1 MSIIP
6 YRSTPMPSPV
16 VLITGCSSGIG
27 QALCQA
33 FHRQGCRVVATARRV
48 EALDDLKAHGILT
61 LPLDVTD
68 SAGIRQVVETVLA
81 QAGRIDMLINN
92 AGFGQFGPL
101 MDLSPA
107 QLQAQWHTNV
117 LAPLE
122 LVQQVAPVM
131 KGQRSGTIVN
141 MGSISGV
148 VTTPFAGAYCA
159 SKAALH
165 SLSEALRM
173 ELAPFGIHVVTV
185 QPGAIQSNFGR
196 TAEQELSGVLSPKSW
211 YAPLKSKIRAR
222 AVLSQAQA
230 TPVNEFAEQLVTA
243 LLRPQPSTT
252 IRLGKKS
259 GWLPLLRQILP
270 PRLMEFLLRRQFGLG
285 PTTPRK

>member
-1 MSIIP
+1 MA
-6 YRSTPMPSPV
+6 SPV

-27 QALCQA
+27 QALCQT
-33 FHRQGCRVVATARRV
+33 FHQRGCRVVVTARRL
-48 EALDDLKAHGILT
+48 EALDSLKAHGIMT

-68 SAGIRQVVETVLA
+68 SAGIQRVIEAVLA
-81 QAGRIDMLINN
+81 QEGQIDLLVNN

-107 QLQAQWHTNV
+107 QLQMQFETNV

-122 LVQQVAPVM
+122 LAQKVAPVM
-131 KGQRSGTIVN
+131 KRQRSGVIVN
-141 MGSISGV
+141 IGSIAGV

-173 ELAPFGIHVVTV
+173 KLASFGIQVITV
-185 QPGAIQSNFGR
+185 QPGAIRSNFGHA
-196 TAEQELSGVLSPKSW
+196 AEQGLAEVLSPESW
-211 YAPLKSKIRAR
+211 YAPLESKIRAR
-222 AVLSQAQA
+222 AVLSQTQA
-230 TPVNEFAEQLVTA
+230 TPADAFAEQLVA
-243 LLRPQPSTT
+243 AIMRPQSPMT

-259 GWLPLLRQILP
+259 RWLPLLKQLLP
-270 PRLMEFLLRRQFGLG
+270 PRLMGSLLRRQFGL
-285 PTTPRK
+285 TQIQR

>member
-1 MSIIP
+1 MA
-6 YRSTPMPSPV
+6 SPV

-27 QALCQA
+27 KALCQA
-33 FHRQGCRVVATARRV
+33 FHQRGCREVATARRL
-48 EALDDLKAHGILT
+48 ETLDSLKAHSIMT

-68 SAGIRQVVETVLA
+68 SAGIQQVIATVLA
-81 QAGRIDMLINN
+81 QEGRIDLLVNN

-101 MDLSPA
+101 MDLSAA
-107 QLQAQWHTNV
+107 QLQAQFQTNV

-131 KGQRSGTIVN
+131 KQQRSGVIVN
-141 MGSISGV
+141 IGSISGV

-185 QPGAIQSNFGR
+185 QPGAIQSNFGHA
-196 TAEQELSGVLSPKSW
+196 AEQGLAGVLSLESW
-211 YAPLKSKIRAR
+211 YAPLESKIRDR

-230 TPVNEFAEQLVTA
+230 TPADTFAEQLVA
-243 LLRPQPSTT
+243 AVMRPQPPMT

-259 GWLPLLRQILP
+259 RWLPLLKQLLP
-270 PRLMEFLLRRQFGLG
+270 PRLMEFLLRRQFGL
-285 PTTPRK
+285 TQIQR

>member
-1 MSIIP
+1 
-6 YRSTPMPSPV
+6 MPSPV

-27 QALCQA
+27 KALCRA
-33 FHRQGCRVVATARRV
+33 FHQRGCQVVATARRV
-48 EALDDLKAHGILT
+48 EAVDDLTAHGILT

-68 SAGIRQVVETVLA
+68 AAGIRQVIETVLT
-81 QAGRIDMLINN
+81 QQGRIDILINN

-107 QLQAQWHTNV
+107 QLQAQFHTNV

-122 LVQQVAPVM
+122 LVQQVAPAM
-131 KGQRSGTIVN
+131 KGQRSGVIVN
-141 MGSISGV
+141 IGSISGV

-173 ELAPFGIHVVTV
+173 ELTPFGIQVVTV
-185 QPGAIQSNFGR
+185 QPGAIQSNFGQA
-196 TAEQELSGVLSPKSW
+196 AEQGLVGVLSPESW
-211 YAPLKSKIRAR
+211 YVPLEAEIRAR
-222 AVLSQAQA
+222 ALLSQTQA
-230 TPVNEFAEQLVTA
+230 TPADEFAEQLVVA
-243 LLRPQPSTT
+243 VMRPQPPIT

-259 GWLPLLRQILP
+259 RWLPLLKQVLP
-270 PRLMEFLLRRQFGLG
+270 PRLMEFLLKRQFGL
-285 PTTPRK
+285 TQLYR

>member
-1 MSIIP
+1 M
-6 YRSTPMPSPV
+6 
-16 VLITGCSSGIG
+16 
-27 QALCQA
+27 
-33 FHRQGCRVVATARRV
+33 VATARRL
-48 EALDDLKAHGILT
+48 ETLDSLKAHSIMT

-68 SAGIRQVVETVLA
+68 SAGIQQVIATVVA
-81 QAGRIDMLINN
+81 QEGRIDLLVNN

-101 MDLSPA
+101 LDLSPA
-107 QLQAQWHTNV
+107 QIQAQFQTNV

-131 KGQRSGTIVN
+131 KRQRSGVIVN
-141 MGSISGV
+141 IGSISGV

-185 QPGAIQSNFGR
+185 QPGAIQSNFGHI
-196 TAEQELSGVLSPKSW
+196 AEEGLAEVLSPESW
-211 YAPLKSKIRAR
+211 YAPLESRIRAR
-222 AVLSQAQA
+222 AVLSQTQA
-230 TPVNEFAEQLVTA
+230 TPADAFAEQLVA
-243 LLRPQPSTT
+243 AIMRPQPPMT

-259 GWLPLLRQILP
+259 RWLPLLKQVLP
-270 PRLMEFLLRRQFGLG
+270 PRLMEFLLKRQFGL
-285 PTTPRK
+285 TQVLR

>member
-1 MSIIP
+1 M
-6 YRSTPMPSPV
+6 TSPV

-27 QALCQA
+27 KALCQA
-33 FHRQGCRVVATARRV
+33 FHRRGCRVVATARRL
-48 EALDDLKAHGILT
+48 ETIDALKAYTVMT

-68 SAGIRQVVETVLA
+68 SVGIQQVIAAVLA
-81 QAGRIDMLINN
+81 QEGRIDLLVNN

-101 MDLSPA
+101 MDLSPV
-107 QLQAQWHTNV
+107 QLQAQFYTNV

-131 KGQRSGTIVN
+131 KRQRSGVIVN
-141 MGSISGV
+141 IGSISGV

-173 ELAPFGIHVVTV
+173 ELAPFGIQVITV
-185 QPGAIQSNFGR
+185 QPGAIQSNFGHV
-196 TAEQELSGVLSPKSW
+196 AEEGLAGVLSPESW
-211 YAPLKSKIRAR
+211 YAPLEAKIRAR
-222 AVLSQAQA
+222 AGLSQAQA
-230 TPVNEFAEQLVTA
+230 TPADAFAEQLVA
-243 LLRPQPSTT
+243 AVMRPQPPRT

-259 GWLPLLRQILP
+259 GWLPLLKQLLP
-270 PRLMEFLLRRQFGLG
+270 PRLMEFLLRRQFGL
-285 PTTPRK
+285 TQIQR

>member
-1 MSIIP
+1 
-6 YRSTPMPSPV
+6 MPSPV
-16 VLITGCSSGIG
+16 ILITGCSSGIG
-27 QALCQA
+27 KALCQA

-48 EALDDLKAHGILT
+48 EALGELKAQGIMT
-61 LPLDVTD
+61 LLLDVTD
-68 SAGIRQVVETVLA
+68 SAAIQQVVETVLA
-81 QAGRIDMLINN
+81 QIGRIDILVNN

-101 MDLSPA
+101 MDLSPTQLEA
-107 QLQAQWHTNV
+107 QFQTNV

-131 KGQRSGTIVN
+131 KGQRSGIIVN
-141 MGSISGV
+141 IGSISGV

-196 TAEQELSGVLSPKSW
+196 TAEQGLAGVLSPDLW
-211 YAPLKSKIRAR
+211 YAPLESQIRAR

-230 TPVNEFAEQLVTA
+230 TPVDVFAKQLVTV
-243 LLRPQPSTT
+243 LLRPQPPIT

-259 GWLPLLRQILP
+259 RWLPLLKQILP
-270 PRLMEFLLRRQFGLG
+270 PRLMEFLLKRQFGL
-285 PTTPRK
+285 TQMTR

>member
-1 MSIIP
+1 MSP
-6 YRSTPMPSPV
+6 PV

-27 QALCQA
+27 KALSQT
-33 FHRQGCRVVATARRV
+33 FHRQGCRVIATARRV
-48 EALDDLKAHGILT
+48 EAQGILT
-61 LPLDVTD
+61 LPLDVTN
-68 SAGIRQVVETVLA
+68 SAAIQQVVETVLA
-81 QAGRIDMLINN
+81 QTGRIDILVNN

-107 QLQAQWHTNV
+107 QLQAQFQTNV

-131 KGQRSGTIVN
+131 KEQRSGLIVN
-141 MGSISGV
+141 IGSISGI
-148 VTTPFAGAYCA
+148 VTTPFSGAYSA

-173 ELAPFGIHVVTV
+173 ELAPFGIQVVTV
-185 QPGAIQSNFGR
+185 QPGAIQSNFGHA
-196 TAEQELSGVLSPKSW
+196 AEQELAGVISPISW
-211 YAPLKSKIRAR
+211 YAPLESKIRAR

-230 TPVNEFAEQLVTA
+230 TPVHEFAEQLVAA
-243 LLRPQPSTT
+243 LMKPQPPTT

-259 GWLPLLRQILP
+259 GWLPLLKQILP
-270 PRLMEFLLRRQFGLG
+270 PRLMEFLLKRQFGLTKG
-285 PTTPRK
+285 PR

>member
-1 MSIIP
+1 
-6 YRSTPMPSPV
+6 MPSPV

-33 FHRQGCRVVATARRV
+33 LHRCGCRVVATARRL
-48 EALDDLKAHGILT
+48 ETLDAVKAYTTLT

-68 SAGIRQVVETVLA
+68 SAGIRQVIETVLA
-81 QAGRIDMLINN
+81 QEGRIDLLVNN

-107 QLQAQWHTNV
+107 QIQAQFQTNV
-117 LAPLE
+117 VAPLE

-131 KGQRSGTIVN
+131 KRQRSGVIVN
-141 MGSISGV
+141 IGSISGV

-173 ELAPFGIHVVTV
+173 ELAPFGIQVVTV
-185 QPGAIQSNFGR
+185 QPGAIQSNFGYA
-196 TAEQELSGVLSPKSW
+196 AEQGLAGVLGPESW
-211 YAPLKSKIRAR
+211 YAPLEAKIRAR
-222 AVLSQAQA
+222 AVLSQTQA
-230 TPVNEFAEQLVTA
+230 TPADAFAAQLVA
-243 LLRPQPSTT
+243 AVLRPQPPLTL
-252 IRLGKKS
+252 RLGKKS
-259 GWLPLLRQILP
+259 GWLPLIKRLLP
-270 PRLMEFLLRRQFGLG
+270 PKLMEFLIKRQFGLTQIQ
-285 PTTPRK
+285 P

>member
-1 MSIIP
+1 MA
-6 YRSTPMPSPV
+6 SPV

-27 QALCQA
+27 KALCQA
-33 FHRQGCRVVATARRV
+33 FHRRGCRVVATARRL
-48 EALDDLKAHGILT
+48 ETLDSLKAHSIMT

-68 SAGIRQVVETVLA
+68 SIGIQQVIATVLA
-81 QAGRIDMLINN
+81 QEGRIDLLVNN

-101 MDLSPA
+101 MDLNAA
-107 QLQAQWHTNV
+107 QLQAQFQTNV

-122 LVQQVAPVM
+122 LAQQVAPVM
-131 KGQRSGTIVN
+131 KRQRSGVIVN
-141 MGSISGV
+141 IGSISGV

-185 QPGAIQSNFGR
+185 QPGAIQSNFGHA
-196 TAEQELSGVLSPKSW
+196 AEQGLAGVLSLESW
-211 YAPLKSKIRAR
+211 YAPLESKIRDR

-230 TPVNEFAEQLVTA
+230 TPAEEFAEQLVA
-243 LLRPQPSTT
+243 AVMRPQPPMT

-259 GWLPLLRQILP
+259 GWLPLLKQLLP
-270 PRLMEFLLRRQFGLG
+270 PRLMEFLLKRQFGL
-285 PTTPRK
+285 TQIQK

>member
-1 MSIIP
+1 MGLPLPIH
-6 YRSTPMPSPV
+6 PMPSPV
-16 VLITGCSSGIG
+16 ILITGCSSGIG
-27 QALCQA
+27 KALCQA
-33 FHRQGCRVVATARRV
+33 FHRRGCRVIATTRRL
-48 EALDDLKAHGILT
+48 EAMDDLRAHTVIT
-61 LPLDVTD
+61 LPLNVTD
-68 SAGIRQVVETVLA
+68 SAGIQHVIEAVLS
-81 QAGRIDMLINN
+81 QEGRIDILVNN

-107 QLQAQWHTNV
+107 QLHAQFHTNV

-131 KGQRSGTIVN
+131 KQQRSGVIVN
-141 MGSISGV
+141 IGSISGV

-173 ELAPFGIHVVTV
+173 ELAPFGIQVVTV
-185 QPGAIQSNFGR
+185 QPGAIQSNFGQA
-196 TAEQELSGVLSPKSW
+196 AEQGLAGVLSAESW
-211 YAPLKSKIRAR
+211 YAPLEAKIRAR

-230 TPVNEFAEQLVTA
+230 TPADEFAERLVA
-243 LLRPQPSTT
+243 AVMRPQPPMT

-259 GWLPLLRQILP
+259 GWLPSLKQWLP
-270 PRLMEFLLRRQFGLG
+270 PRLMEFLLKRQFGL
-285 PTTPRK
+285 TQSQR

>member
-1 MSIIP
+1 MA
-6 YRSTPMPSPV
+6 SPV

-33 FHRQGCRVVATARRV
+33 FHRRGCRVVATARRL
-48 EALDDLKAHGILT
+48 ETLDSLKAHSIMT

-68 SAGIRQVVETVLA
+68 SAGIQQVIATVVA
-81 QAGRIDMLINN
+81 QEGRIDLLVNN

-101 MDLSPA
+101 LDLSPA
-107 QLQAQWHTNV
+107 QIQAQFQTNV

-131 KGQRSGTIVN
+131 KRQRSGVIVN
-141 MGSISGV
+141 IGSISGV

-185 QPGAIQSNFGR
+185 QPGAIQSNFGHI
-196 TAEQELSGVLSPKSW
+196 AEEGLAEVLSPESW
-211 YAPLKSKIRAR
+211 YAPLESRIRAR
-222 AVLSQAQA
+222 AVLSQTQA
-230 TPVNEFAEQLVTA
+230 TPADAFAEQLVA
-243 LLRPQPSTT
+243 AIMRPQPPMT

-259 GWLPLLRQILP
+259 RWLPLLKQVLP
-270 PRLMEFLLRRQFGLG
+270 PRLMEFLLKRQFGL
-285 PTTPRK
+285 TQVLR